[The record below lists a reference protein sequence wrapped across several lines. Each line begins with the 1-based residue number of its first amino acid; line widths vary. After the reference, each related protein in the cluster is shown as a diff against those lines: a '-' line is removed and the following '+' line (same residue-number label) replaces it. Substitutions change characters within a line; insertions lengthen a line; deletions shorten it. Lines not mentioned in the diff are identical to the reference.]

1 MRNWFLT
8 MRNKTNS
15 LFRLVALGVVLT
27 TLPFA
32 QARGQKTLSV
42 HLESEQ
48 DSYLVREPV
57 KFKVVITNESGE
69 TVRVP
74 SIVRF
79 DMNMKHLLMEVIT
92 PAGETQYRT
101 FKYYRQEGI
110 VQRDY
115 DGEPLRP
122 GESLTTFLFPNISGR
137 RELDLA
143 PGPFFPQKLTFP
155 EPGNYQLRV
164 AYFVAEPWDN
174 LWKPPGDFLFSNTI
188 QIQLNLPTP
197 VEERIL
203 DAYWAKGGVDI
214 SMGEHHA
221 YCWFDVSALESVIE
235 MYPDHPLIKYAYFG
249 LGRQLG
255 RLKLPVNRSLIER
268 AVPIFEKL
276 AQDYPDFRYAEVRHH
291 LARAYYHTG
300 RREEAIQL
308 YSELLEERPYLIDD
322 AEFMKSKIFVE
333 ELTSKAA
340 GDWFRFRMSGGVDRR
355 TKLHESD

>member
-1 MRNWFLT
+1 M
-8 MRNKTNS
+8 
-15 LFRLVALGVVLT
+15 
-27 TLPFA
+27 
-32 QARGQKTLSV
+32 
-42 HLESEQ
+42 
-48 DSYLVREPV
+48 
-57 KFKVVITNESGE
+57 
-69 TVRVP
+69 
-74 SIVRF
+74 
-79 DMNMKHLLMEVIT
+79 
-92 PAGETQYRT
+92 
-101 FKYYRQEGI
+101 
-110 VQRDY
+110 
-115 DGEPLRP
+115 
-122 GESLTTFLFPNISGR
+122 
-137 RELDLA
+137 
-143 PGPFFPQKLTFP
+143 
-155 EPGNYQLRV
+155 

-188 QIQLNLPTP
+188 QIQINLPTP
-197 VEERIL
+197 VEKRIL

-214 SMGEHHA
+214 SIGENHP
-221 YCWFDVSALESVIE
+221 YCRFDVSALESVIE